1 MGQGPAAEAQSEAR
15 RSERQTAAAI
25 RKKQQDR
32 DRMLPPSERASRK
45 PTPKLTTGQ
54 AAAGA
59 RAAGMAQNRA
69 SIKELEARLSD
80 SRNPI
85 SKINLQNQI
94 AQLKQG
100 GVPVV
105 TQKSGPAGSRYSG
118 ETLTVGVMGGGIMRG
133 EERIKQGYTGRP
145 DFNPATGRTKFD
157 AMRGAYTTRSGSG
170 VAVSPT
176 EDTQPTASAT
186 APSPPLVTGTAEK
199 RMSVGMSEDAARR
212 AMMSSGAGA
221 AARRKYFSRNQAL

>member
-1 MGQGPAAEAQSEAR
+1 MGQGPASESSSEAR
-15 RSERQTAAAI
+15 LSERQSAAAI
-25 RKKQQDR
+25 RKKQQER

-59 RAAGMAQNRA
+59 RAAGMAQNQA
-69 SIKELEARLSD
+69 SIQELQDRLSD
-80 SRNPI
+80 TRNPI
-85 SKINLQNQI
+85 SRINLENQI
-94 AQLKQG
+94 KQLGQG

-118 ETLTVGVMGGGIMRG
+118 ETLTVGVVRGGRFSGR
-133 EERIKQGYTGRP
+133 QGYDPSTG
-145 DFNPATGRTKFD
+145 ATKFD

-170 VAVSPT
+170 VSVSPT

-186 APSPPLVTGTAEK
+186 APSPPVKPVVEPFAPRGI
-199 RMSVGMSEDAARR
+199 GGEDAARR

>member
-1 MGQGPAAEAQSEAR
+1 MGQGPASESSSEAR
-15 RSERQTAAAI
+15 LSERQSAAAI
-25 RKKQQDR
+25 RKKQQER

-59 RAAGMAQNRA
+59 RAAGMAQNQA
-69 SIKELEARLSD
+69 SIQELQDRLSD
-80 SRNPI
+80 TRNPI
-85 SKINLQNQI
+85 SRINLENQI
-94 AQLKQG
+94 KQLGQG

-118 ETLTVGVMGGGIMRG
+118 ETLTVGVVRGGRFSGR
-133 EERIKQGYTGRP
+133 QGYDPSTG
-145 DFNPATGRTKFD
+145 ATKFD

-170 VAVSPT
+170 VSVSPT

-221 AARRKYFSRNQAL
+221 AARRKYFGSQR

>member
-1 MGQGPAAEAQSEAR
+1 MGQGPASESSSESR
-15 RSERQTAAAI
+15 RSERQSAAAI
-25 RKKQQDR
+25 RKKQQER
-32 DRMLPPSERASRK
+32 DRMLQPSERASRK

-59 RAAGMAQNRA
+59 RAAGQAQNAA
-69 SIKELEARLSD
+69 SIQELQDRLSD
-80 SRNPI
+80 TRNPI
-85 SKINLQNQI
+85 SRINLENQI
-94 AQLKQG
+94 KQLGQG

-118 ETLTVGVMGGGIMRG
+118 ETLTVGVVRGGRFSGR
-133 EERIKQGYTGRP
+133 QGYDPSTG
-145 DFNPATGRTKFD
+145 ATKFD

-170 VAVSPT
+170 VSVSPT

-221 AARRKYFSRNQAL
+221 AARRKYFGSQR

>member
-1 MGQGPAAEAQSEAR
+1 
-15 RSERQTAAAI
+15 
-25 RKKQQDR
+25 
-32 DRMLPPSERASRK
+32 MLQPSERASRK

-59 RAAGMAQNRA
+59 RAAGMAQNQA
-69 SIKELEARLSD
+69 SIQELQDRLSD
-80 SRNPI
+80 TRNPI
-85 SKINLQNQI
+85 SRINLENQI
-94 AQLKQG
+94 KQLGQG

-118 ETLTVGVMGGGIMRG
+118 ETLTVGVVRGGRFSGR
-133 EERIKQGYTGRP
+133 QGYDPSTG
-145 DFNPATGRTKFD
+145 ATKFD

-170 VAVSPT
+170 VSVSPT

-221 AARRKYFSRNQAL
+221 AARRKYFGSQR